1 MTYQWIDLGDGRSV
15 YRKVTDKAPAR
26 SSLAA
31 PMVMNDAFD
40 KPTLCMADGMLYES
54 KRAMSATHKRMGY
67 LELGDH
73 KGPAFSPPAPDSSSR
88 KSALKTTL
96 DKVGID
102 PHRIVER

>member
-1 MTYQWIDLGDGRSV
+1 MTYRWIDLGNGRSV
-15 YRKVTDKAPAR
+15 YRKITDKISAR

-31 PMVMNDAFD
+31 PSVMNDAFD

-54 KRAMSATHKRMGY
+54 KRAMSSTHKSMGY

-73 KGPAFSPPAPDSSSR
+73 KGPAFSPPSPDVSSR
-88 KSALKTTL
+88 KRAVKTAL
-96 DKVGID
+96 DKVGVD